1 MRMGGID
8 QNIRRYL
15 PRTLYARALL
25 IIVAPMV
32 LVQLVAGLVFY
43 ERVWDTVS
51 RRLSNALAGEVAS
64 VVQTMGR
71 FSSDADLVWLF
82 DTMHL
87 AHGSTYRFEA
97 GAILARTGPD
107 RPDTL
112 LERYLVSGLE
122 ERVRRPF
129 LLDAWGDPSDLKLAV
144 QLPGGVLHL
153 TASRQRVFTTNVYV
167 FLLFM
172 VGTSLILIA
181 IASTFMRN
189 QVRPI
194 WMLAKAADD
203 FGKGRIDTEFR
214 PHGASEVRQAAAA
227 FLTMRERIARYMAQR
242 TEMLAGISHDLRT
255 PLTRMK
261 LELAMLGDHPSAAGL
276 KTDVADMARMVES
289 YLAFVRGEGE
299 EKIEPTDLAQLLTDL
314 IAATQRGGHSVAL
327 TSEGDL
333 LLPVRPHAIK
343 RCLENLIA
351 NAVRHAAQV
360 RVTAVRHASDVEVTI
375 DDDGPG
381 IPPESREDVFKPF
394 FRLDQARNAATGGVG
409 LGLTIARDVV
419 RGHGGDVRIDESP
432 MGGARIRIRLPV

>member
-1 MRMGGID
+1 MGSVG
-8 QNIRRYL
+8 NTLRKYL
-15 PRTLYARALL
+15 PRTLYARALV

-43 ERVWDTVS
+43 DRVWDTVS

-64 VVQTMGR
+64 VVQTLGR
-71 FSSDADLVWLF
+71 FPGDSDRAWLF
-82 DTMHL
+82 QTMHL

-97 GAILARTGPD
+97 GAILDRTGPET
-107 RPDTL
+107 PDTL
-112 LERYLVSGLE
+112 LEHYLVSGLI

-129 LLDAWGDPSDLKLAV
+129 LLDAWSDPADLRLAV
-144 QLPGGVLHL
+144 QLPEGVLHL
-153 TASRQRVFTTNVYV
+153 VASRQRVFTTNVYI

-181 IASTFMRN
+181 VASAFMRN

-194 WMLAKAADD
+194 RQLAQAADD
-203 FGKGRIDTEFR
+203 FGKGRIDAEFR

-227 FLTMRERIARYMAQR
+227 FLTMRERIARHMAQR

-261 LELAMLGDHPSAAGL
+261 LELAMLGDHPSAQGL
-276 KTDVADMARMVES
+276 KADVGDMARMVES

-299 EKIEPTDLAQLLTDL
+299 EQIETTDLAALLDAI

-327 TSEGDL
+327 SIAGDL
-333 LLPVRPHAIK
+333 ALPVRPHAIK

-360 RVTAVRHASDVEVTI
+360 RVVAVRHATEVEISI

-381 IPPESREDVFKPF
+381 IPAESREDVFKPF
-394 FRLDQARNAATGGVG
+394 FRLDPARNAQTGGVG

-419 RGHGGDVRIDESP
+419 RGHGGDVRIEESP
-432 MGGARIRIRLPV
+432 MGGARVRIRLPL

>member
-1 MRMGGID
+1 MGALGHTLR
-8 QNIRRYL
+8 QYL
-15 PRTLYARALL
+15 PRTLYARALI

-43 ERVWDTVS
+43 DRVWDTVS
-51 RRLSNALAGEVAS
+51 RRLSNALAGEVAT
-64 VVQTMGR
+64 VVQTLGR
-71 FSSDADLVWLF
+71 FPEGADRTWLF
-82 DTMHL
+82 QTMHL
-87 AHGSTYRFEA
+87 AYGSTYRFEG
-97 GAILARTGPD
+97 GAILERTGPEA
-107 RPDTL
+107 PDTL
-112 LERYLVSGLE
+112 LEHYLVSGLN

-129 LLDAWGDPSDLKLAV
+129 LLDAWGDPADLKLAV
-144 QLPGGVLHL
+144 QLPDGVLHL
-153 TASRQRVFTTNVYV
+153 VASRQR
-167 FLLFM
+167 FM

-194 WMLAKAADD
+194 RLLAKAADD

-227 FLTMRERIARYMAQR
+227 FLTMRERIARHMAQR

-261 LELAMLGDHPSAAGL
+261 LELAMLGDHPSAQGL
-276 KTDVADMARMVES
+276 KADVGDMARMVES

-299 EKIEPTDLAQLLTDL
+299 EQIETTDLAALLDGI

-327 TSEGDL
+327 SIEGDL
-333 LLPVRPHAIK
+333 TLPVRPHAIK

-360 RVTAVRHASDVEVTI
+360 RVVAVRHASEVEVAI

-381 IPPESREDVFKPF
+381 IPAESREDVFKPF
-394 FRLDQARNAATGGVG
+394 FRLDPARNAQTGGVG

-419 RGHGGDVRIDESP
+419 RGHGGDVRIEESP
-432 MGGARIRIRLPV
+432 MGGARVRIRLPL

>member
-1 MRMGGID
+1 MGGIE
-8 QNIRRYL
+8 QSIRRYL

-71 FSSDADLVWLF
+71 FAGDADRVWLF

-87 AHGSTYRFEA
+87 AYGSTYRFEP
-97 GAILARTGPD
+97 GAILAGTGPD
-107 RPDTL
+107 NPATL
-112 LERYLVSGLE
+112 LEHYLVSGLA

-129 LLDAWGDPSDLKLAV
+129 LLDAWSDPADIRLAV

-172 VGTSLILIA
+172 VGTSLVLIA

-194 WMLAKAADD
+194 RLLAEAAED
-203 FGKGRIDTEFR
+203 FGKGRIDTAFR
-214 PHGASEVRQAAAA
+214 PHGASEVRQAATA

-314 IAATQRGGHSVAL
+314 VAATQRGGHSVAL
-327 TSEGDL
+327 TFAGDL

-360 RVTAVRHASDVEVTI
+360 RVTATRHASDVEVSI

-394 FRLDQARNAATGGVG
+394 FRLDQARNASTGGVG

>member
-1 MRMGGID
+1 MGALGHTLR
-8 QNIRRYL
+8 QYL
-15 PRTLYARALL
+15 PRTLYARALI

-43 ERVWDTVS
+43 DRVWDTVS
-51 RRLSNALAGEVAS
+51 RRLSNALAGEVAT
-64 VVQTMGR
+64 VVQTLGR
-71 FSSDADLVWLF
+71 FPEGADRTWLF
-82 DTMHL
+82 QTMHL
-87 AHGSTYRFEA
+87 AYGSTYRFEP
-97 GAILARTGPD
+97 GAILERTGPEA
-107 RPDTL
+107 PDTL
-112 LERYLVSGLE
+112 LEHYLVSGLN

-129 LLDAWGDPSDLKLAV
+129 LLDAWGDPADLKLAV
-144 QLPGGVLHL
+144 QLPSGVLHL
-153 TASRQRVFTTNVYV
+153 VASRQRVFTTNVYV

-181 IASTFMRN
+181 VASTFMRN

-194 WMLAKAADD
+194 RLLAKAADD

-227 FLTMRERIARYMAQR
+227 FLTMRERIARHMAQR

-261 LELAMLGDHPSAAGL
+261 LELAMLGDHPSAQGL
-276 KTDVADMARMVES
+276 KADVGDMARMVES

-299 EKIEPTDLAQLLTDL
+299 EQIETTDLAALLDGI

-327 TSEGDL
+327 TIEGDL
-333 LLPVRPHAIK
+333 TLPVRPHAIK

-360 RVTAVRHASDVEVTI
+360 RVVAVRHASEVEVAI

-381 IPPESREDVFKPF
+381 IPAESREDVFKPF
-394 FRLDQARNAATGGVG
+394 FRLDPARNAQTGGVG

-419 RGHGGDVRIDESP
+419 RGHGGDVRIEESP
-432 MGGARIRIRLPV
+432 MGGARVRIRLPL

>member
-1 MRMGGID
+1 MGGIER
-8 QNIRRYL
+8 NIRRYL

-43 ERVWDTVS
+43 ERVWNTVS

-71 FSSDADLVWLF
+71 FSSDADRAWLF

-87 AHGSTYRFEA
+87 AYGSTYRFEA
-97 GAILARTGPD
+97 GAILASTGPD
-107 RPDTL
+107 NPATL
-112 LERYLVSGLE
+112 LEHYLVSGLA

-129 LLDAWGDPSDLKLAV
+129 LLDAWSDSADIKLAV

-172 VGTSLILIA
+172 VGTSLVLMA

-194 WMLAKAADD
+194 RLLAQAAED
-203 FGKGRIDTEFR
+203 FGKGRIDTAFR

-314 IAATQRGGHSVAL
+314 VAATQRGGHSVAL
-327 TSEGDL
+327 AVAGDL

-360 RVTAVRHASDVEVTI
+360 RVTATRHTGDVEVTI

-394 FRLDQARNAATGGVG
+394 FRLDQARNASTGGVG